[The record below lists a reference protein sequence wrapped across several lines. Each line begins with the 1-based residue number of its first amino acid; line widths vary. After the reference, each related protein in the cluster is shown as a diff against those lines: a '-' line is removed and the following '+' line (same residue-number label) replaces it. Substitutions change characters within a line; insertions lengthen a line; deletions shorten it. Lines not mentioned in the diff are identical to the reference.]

1 MVNEGRITTCTA
13 LWHQNGIH
21 AMHSKKKQDIL
32 QMGNCSS
39 NEDKIGALCY
49 DKCPTGLHHVPGI
62 PTSCVGD
69 RGITY
74 DRGAGHLMACKK
86 GEIKDGLLC
95 YPEPPPGWSSHAGI
109 QAAPCPE
116 GTQNN
121 TPLICGRQTSDRGAG
136 GIPWL
141 GLFMNKGIVA
151 TICIIIALY
160 IVIRVGSAVYAAK
173 KGKQ

>member
-1 MVNEGRITTCTA
+1 
-13 LWHQNGIH
+13 
-21 AMHSKKKQDIL
+21 
-32 QMGNCSS
+32 MGAAELICDDNKDTVDS
-39 NEDKIGALCY
+39 LCY
-49 DKCPTGLHHVPGI
+49 DKCPAGLHHTPGMPYQCI
-62 PTSCVGD
+62 GD
-69 RGITY
+69 RGISYTTS
-74 DRGAGHLMACKK
+74 AGSLMGCKK

-121 TPLICGRQTSDRGAG
+121 TPLICGRQTSDRGVGA
-136 GIPWL
+136 IPWL
-141 GLFMNKGIVA
+141 GLFMNTGIVA

-160 IVIRVGSAVYAAK
+160 IVIKIGYAVYAAR